1 MRRRHFFERRDIGWK
16 EMLPYEASI
25 PSWMPSSSRERKS
38 VDEVTAILRAINR
51 GEGLSDPAR
60 LGNQLALRV
69 RQVDKGTIR
78 SYRLCST
85 ASTFTLRTEQETAAH
100 PFLECLS
107 QALVLFTTP
116 ATATRPACASI
127 STSMRC

>member
-1 MRRRHFFERRDIGWK
+1 MRRRHFFERRDVGWK
-16 EMLPYEASI
+16 EMLPYGSI
-25 PSWMPSSSRERKS
+25 DPFLDAIEQAGAKS
-38 VDEVTAILRAINR
+38 AEEITAILRAINR

-78 SYRLCST
+78 SYRLFDGEH
-85 ASTFTLRTEQETAAH
+85 FTLRTEQENTAH

-107 QALVLFTTP
+107 QALMLFYD
-116 ATATRPACASI
+116 SG
-127 STSMRC
+127 